1 MAQFLPG
8 KKGKTGLTT
17 TRGRRFK
24 NITGVQVTSWSS
36 IQCFKSLVL
45 LGAKRKRCRRTLHK
59 SRARHRNRKSCR
71 ERGIRFGP
79 RRSRLCVM
87 RTGFSNRTTTTTP
100 LALDTRANC
109 TGPFALVAR
118 KGHEE
123 FRVLICIYI
132 SARIH
137 KSNTNRA
144 KNVPRHRVTTHAAP
158 HRPLRISHAHR
169 GPHP

>member
-1 MAQFLPG
+1 MESHLKFDLTVIELEEELEYPMAQFLPG
-8 KKGKTGLTT
+8 KKGKTGLTI

-36 IQCFKSLVL
+36 IQRFKSLVL
-45 LGAKRKRCRRTLHK
+45 LGAKRKRRRRALHK
-59 SRARHRNRKSCR
+59 CRARHRNRKSCR
-71 ERGIRFGP
+71 EWGIRFGP

-123 FRVLICIYI
+123 FRVLIYIYI
-132 SARIH
+132 YQ
-137 KSNTNRA
+137 
-144 KNVPRHRVTTHAAP
+144 HAFTCQIP
-158 HRPLRISHAHR
+158 TEQKTCPDIE
-169 GPHP
+169 